1 MVWAALFAMVLSFLG
16 KLSAL
21 FQSIPDPV
29 SGGILILFFGVL
41 VVAGIKCLLKVQ
53 SELMEF
59 RNALVVL
66 LILVTGI
73 GGITFSAGALTLKGV
88 ALATLTGVILNLILP
103 DKKRPEGS

>member
-1 MVWAALFAMVLSFLG
+1 MALSFLG

-41 VVAGIKCLLKVQ
+41 VVVGFKCLLKVQ

-59 RNALVVL
+59 RNVLIVL

-73 GGITFSAGALTLKGV
+73 GGITFSAGAFALKGV
-88 ALATLTGVILNLILP
+88 SLATLTGVILNLILP
-103 DKKRPEGS
+103 DKKGTEDS